1 MSQSTFK
8 PVGQSDNRLF
18 GPRKVLVHGLDP
30 RDRQRLIT
38 HLDTTRE
45 FEDLPLIFPGRED
58 FSCTLEELFAR
69 EDQSAPHDHVLAS
82 PFVIMG
88 GLLEHELHAFMK
100 IYKSIELPRPIWA
113 TLTPVSAT
121 WSLTDLLTELTREHQ
136 AMGKPASS

>member
-1 MSQSTFK
+1 MTPSSFK

-38 HLDTTRE
+38 HLATTKE
-45 FEDLPLIFPGRED
+45 FGDLPLLCPGRED
-58 FSCTLEELFAR
+58 LSCTLEELFAR
-69 EDQSAPHDHVLAS
+69 EDQNASDDHVLAS

-100 IYKSIELPRPIWA
+100 IYKSLQLPRPIWA
-113 TLTPVSAT
+113 TLTPISAT
-121 WSLTDLLTELTREHQ
+121 WSLGDLLTELTREHQ
-136 AMGKPASS
+136 TMNKPASS